1 MIMVYATMMLCWKDG
16 CKTRCKFK
24 TIWCRTEMPIAY
36 CFRFCCHF
44 CHFTFDINLLSI
56 NPLREVL
63 KVTATKNKNKLEVLN
78 PIRSLEPKHFWF

>member
-1 MIMVYATMMLCWKDG
+1 MIMVYATMMLCWKDE
-16 CKTRCKFK
+16 CKTRCKFE
-24 TIWCRTEMPIAY
+24 TIWYRTEMPIAY

>member
-1 MIMVYATMMLCWKDG
+1 
-16 CKTRCKFK
+16 
-24 TIWCRTEMPIAY
+24 MPIAY

-44 CHFTFDINLLSI
+44 YHFTFDINLLSI

-78 PIRSLEPKHFWF
+78 PIRSLEPKHILFYYRADCLALERRHSGLRQVTKTDKMLIRK

>member
-1 MIMVYATMMLCWKDG
+1 
-16 CKTRCKFK
+16 
-24 TIWCRTEMPIAY
+24 MPIAY

>member
-1 MIMVYATMMLCWKDG
+1 
-16 CKTRCKFK
+16 
-24 TIWCRTEMPIAY
+24 MPIAY

-63 KVTATKNKNKLEVLN
+63 KVTATKNKTKLEVLPN
-78 PIRSLEPKHFWF
+78 SVIRT